1 MAQKLAYACFT
12 HIPKLPHFR
21 QAISATYEGCDFKM
35 RKEKLLTQ
43 QKYAPR

>member
-1 MAQKLAYACFT
+1 MTYTYFT

-21 QAISATYEGCDFKM
+21 QDISATYEGCDSKM